1 MGAIKTE
8 NFSSVEITTEH
19 DLWVWLSH
27 NFGSQ
32 DSVWLIT
39 YKKSTPQKYLS
50 REQVLDAL
58 IAYGWIDG
66 IRRKLDDQRTMQLIS
81 QRKTQSWSAT
91 YKQRAERLEAEGR
104 MQPAGSDAIAQSKRL
119 GLWDVMQ
126 DVDAL
131 VVPDDLQNLARHR
144 SDRSNLF
151 RNLPTIIQT
160 QHLALAKI
168 RKNRKDATKTFG
180 CDFHSMQSKMS
191 DTANVTLGA
200 DKFWYNRLCPTFY
213 KMCKYLLTY
222 FIFDKE

>member
-8 NFSSVEITTEH
+8 NFSSVEITNEQ
-19 DLWVWLSH
+19 DLWIWLSN

-32 DSVWLIT
+32 ESVWLIT
-39 YKKSTPQKYLS
+39 YKKSNTQKYLS

-91 YKQRAERLEAEGR
+91 YKQRAERLVATGR
-104 MQPAGSDAIAQSKRL
+104 MQPAGRDAITQSKRL

-131 VVPDDLQNLARHR
+131 VVPDDLQILLN
-144 SDRSNLF
+144 
-151 RNLPTIIQT
+151 
-160 QHLALAKI
+160 
-168 RKNRKDATKTFG
+168 KDATV
-180 CDFHSMQSKMS
+180 
-191 DTANVTLGA
+191 A
-200 DKFWYNRLCPTFY
+200 
-213 KMCKYLLTY
+213 TY
-222 FIFDKE
+222 FETCPPSYKRNVLRWLKSAKTERTRQKRLHSIFTECKAENRIPQM

>member
-8 NFSSVEITTEH
+8 NFSSVEITNEQ
-19 DLWVWLSH
+19 DMWIWLSN

-32 DSVWLIT
+32 ESVWLIA

-91 YKQRAERLEAEGR
+91 YKQRAERSVAAGR
-104 MQPAGSDAIAQSKRL
+104 MQPAGRDAITQSKRL
-119 GLWDVMQ
+119 GLWNVMQ

-131 VVPDDLQNLARHR
+131 VVPADLQILLN
-144 SDRSNLF
+144 
-151 RNLPTIIQT
+151 
-160 QHLALAKI
+160 
-168 RKNRKDATKTFG
+168 KDAT
-180 CDFHSMQSKMS
+180 
-191 DTANVTLGA
+191 AA
-200 DKFWYNRLCPTFY
+200 
-213 KMCKYLLTY
+213 TY
-222 FIFDKE
+222 FETCPPSYKRNVLRWLKSAKTERTRQKRLHSIFTECKTENRIPQM

>member
-1 MGAIKTE
+1 MHAIRTE

-19 DLWVWLSH
+19 DLWVWLSN

-58 IAYGWIDG
+58 IAYGWTDG

-91 YKQRAERLEAEGR
+91 YKQRAERLQAEGR
-104 MQPAGSDAIAQSKRL
+104 MQPAGREAITQSKQL

-131 VVPDDLQNLARHR
+131 VVPEDLQILLGK
-144 SDRSNLF
+144 D
-151 RNLPTIIQT
+151 PT
-160 QHLALAKI
+160 AA
-168 RKNRKDATKTFG
+168 
-180 CDFHSMQSKMS
+180 
-191 DTANVTLGA
+191 
-200 DKFWYNRLCPTFY
+200 
-213 KMCKYLLTY
+213 TY
-222 FIFDKE
+222 FETCPSGHQYLHEFIPKMNELSKSLNMFAALSFSLMVSSLVVGQSIPMSGSFQISAPSVSGA

>member
-27 NFGSQ
+27 HCGSQ

-66 IRRKLDDQRTMQLIS
+66 IRRKLDDERTMQLIS
-81 QRKTQSWSAT
+81 RRKTQSWSTT
-91 YKQRAERLEAEGR
+91 YKQRAERLEAAGQ
-104 MQPAGSDAIAQSKRL
+104 MQPAGRNAISQSKRL

-131 VVPDDLQNLARHR
+131 VVPEDLQIML
-144 SDRSNLF
+144 DKD
-151 RNLPTIIQT
+151 PT
-160 QHLALAKI
+160 AA
-168 RKNRKDATKTFG
+168 
-180 CDFHSMQSKMS
+180 
-191 DTANVTLGA
+191 
-200 DKFWYNRLCPTFY
+200 
-213 KMCKYLLTY
+213 TY
-222 FIFDKE
+222 FETCPPSYKRNILRWLKTAKTEKTRQKRLDAIFTACKAKSRIPQM

>member
-8 NFSSVEITTEH
+8 NFSSVEVTTEH
-19 DLWVWLSH
+19 DLWVWLSN

-91 YKQRAERLEAEGR
+91 YKQRAQRLEAEGR
-104 MQPAGSDAIAQSKRL
+104 MQPAGREAITQSKQL

-131 VVPDDLQNLARHR
+131 VVPDDLQILLDKDPTAATY
-144 SDRSNLF
+144 F
-151 RNLPTIIQT
+151 ETCPTIIQA

-168 RKNRKDATKTFG
+168 RKNRKDATQTLG
-180 CDFHSMQSKMS
+180 CDFHRMQ
-191 DTANVTLGA
+191 
-200 DKFWYNRLCPTFY
+200 
-213 KMCKYLLTY
+213 
-222 FIFDKE
+222 

>member
-8 NFSSVEITTEH
+8 NFSSVEITNEQ
-19 DLWVWLSH
+19 DLWIWLSN

-32 DSVWLIT
+32 ESVWLIT
-39 YKKSTPQKYLS
+39 YKKSTPLKYLS

-91 YKQRAERLEAEGR
+91 YKQRAERLVAAGR
-104 MQPAGSDAIAQSKRL
+104 MQPTGRDAITQSKRL

-131 VVPDDLQNLARHR
+131 VVPDDLQILLDKN
-144 SDRSNLF
+144 
-151 RNLPTIIQT
+151 PT
-160 QHLALAKI
+160 
-168 RKNRKDATKTFG
+168 AT
-180 CDFHSMQSKMS
+180 
-191 DTANVTLGA
+191 
-200 DKFWYNRLCPTFY
+200 
-213 KMCKYLLTY
+213 TY
-222 FIFDKE
+222 FETCPPSYIRNVLRWLKSAKTERTRQKRLHSIFTECKTEKRIPQM

>member
-8 NFSSVEITTEH
+8 NFSSVEITNEQ
-19 DLWVWLSH
+19 DLWIWLSN

-32 DSVWLIT
+32 ESVWLIT

-91 YKQRAERLEAEGR
+91 YKQRAERLVAAGR
-104 MQPAGSDAIAQSKRL
+104 MQPTGRDAIIQSKRL

-131 VVPDDLQNLARHR
+131 VIPDDLQILLN
-144 SDRSNLF
+144 
-151 RNLPTIIQT
+151 
-160 QHLALAKI
+160 
-168 RKNRKDATKTFG
+168 KDAT
-180 CDFHSMQSKMS
+180 
-191 DTANVTLGA
+191 AA
-200 DKFWYNRLCPTFY
+200 
-213 KMCKYLLTY
+213 TY
-222 FIFDKE
+222 FENCPPSYKRNVLRWLKSAKTERTRQKRLHSIFTECKAENRIPQM

>member
-8 NFSSVEITTEH
+8 NFSSVEITNEQ
-19 DLWVWLSH
+19 DLWIWLSN

-32 DSVWLIT
+32 ESVWLIT

-66 IRRKLDDQRTMQLIS
+66 VRRKLDDQRTMQLIS

-91 YKQRAERLEAEGR
+91 YKQRAERLVAAGR
-104 MQPAGSDAIAQSKRL
+104 MQPAGRDAIPQSKRL

-131 VVPDDLQNLARHR
+131 VIPNDLQILLN
-144 SDRSNLF
+144 
-151 RNLPTIIQT
+151 
-160 QHLALAKI
+160 
-168 RKNRKDATKTFG
+168 KDAT
-180 CDFHSMQSKMS
+180 
-191 DTANVTLGA
+191 AA
-200 DKFWYNRLCPTFY
+200 
-213 KMCKYLLTY
+213 TY
-222 FIFDKE
+222 FETCPPSYKRNVLRWLKSAKTERTRQKRLHSIFTECKAENRIPQM

>member
-8 NFSSVEITTEH
+8 NFSSVEITNEQ
-19 DLWVWLSH
+19 DLWIWLSN

-32 DSVWLIT
+32 ESVWLIT

-66 IRRKLDDQRTMQLIS
+66 IRRKLADQRTMQLIS

-91 YKQRAERLEAEGR
+91 YKQRTERLVAAGR
-104 MQPAGSDAIAQSKRL
+104 MQPAGRDAITQSKRL

-131 VVPDDLQNLARHR
+131 VVPDDLQILLDKN
-144 SDRSNLF
+144 
-151 RNLPTIIQT
+151 PT
-160 QHLALAKI
+160 
-168 RKNRKDATKTFG
+168 AT
-180 CDFHSMQSKMS
+180 
-191 DTANVTLGA
+191 
-200 DKFWYNRLCPTFY
+200 
-213 KMCKYLLTY
+213 TY
-222 FIFDKE
+222 FETCPPSYIRNVLHWLKSAKTERTRQKRLHSIFTECKAENRIPQM

>member
-19 DLWVWLSH
+19 DLWVWLSN
-27 NFGSQ
+27 NFGSK

-104 MQPAGSDAIAQSKRL
+104 MQKSGRNAISQSKLL
-119 GLWDVMQ
+119 GLWDAVQ
-126 DVDAL
+126 DVDTL
-131 VVPDDLQNLARHR
+131 VIPNDLQILLDK
-144 SDRSNLF
+144 DR
-151 RNLPTIIQT
+151 
-160 QHLALAKI
+160 
-168 RKNRKDATKTFG
+168 
-180 CDFHSMQSKMS
+180 
-191 DTANVTLGA
+191 TAA
-200 DKFWYNRLCPTFY
+200 
-213 KMCKYLLTY
+213 TY
-222 FIFDKE
+222 FTDCPPSYKRNVLRWLKSAKTERTRQKRLHSIFTECKAENRIPQM

>member
-1 MGAIKTE
+1 MGAIRTE

-19 DLWVWLSH
+19 DLWVWLSN

-104 MQPAGSDAIAQSKRL
+104 MQKSGRDAISQSKLL
-119 GLWDVMQ
+119 GLWDAMQ
-126 DVDAL
+126 DVDTL
-131 VVPDDLQNLARHR
+131 VIPNDLQILLDK
-144 SDRSNLF
+144 DR
-151 RNLPTIIQT
+151 
-160 QHLALAKI
+160 
-168 RKNRKDATKTFG
+168 
-180 CDFHSMQSKMS
+180 
-191 DTANVTLGA
+191 TAA
-200 DKFWYNRLCPTFY
+200 
-213 KMCKYLLTY
+213 TY
-222 FIFDKE
+222 FTDFPPSYKRNVLRWLKSAKTERTRQKRLDSIFTECKAENRIPQM

>member
-1 MGAIKTE
+1 MHAIRTE

-19 DLWVWLSH
+19 DLWVWLSN
-27 NFGSQ
+27 NFGSK

-91 YKQRAERLEAEGR
+91 YTQ
-104 MQPAGSDAIAQSKRL
+104 
-119 GLWDVMQ
+119 
-126 DVDAL
+126 
-131 VVPDDLQNLARHR
+131 R

-168 RKNRKDATKTFG
+168 RKNRKYTTKTFEHFNASNKREPTTKAFLG
-180 CDFHSMQSKMS
+180 FHFALYCVVEITAYS
-191 DTANVTLGA
+191 DNFHTGFFQICLQFPSAV
-200 DKFWYNRLCPTFY
+200 LC
-213 KMCKYLLTY
+213 
-222 FIFDKE
+222 

>member
-8 NFSSVEITTEH
+8 NFSSVEITNEQ
-19 DLWVWLSH
+19 DLWIWLSN

-32 DSVWLIT
+32 ESVWLIT

-91 YKQRAERLEAEGR
+91 YKQRAERLVAAGR
-104 MQPAGSDAIAQSKRL
+104 MQPTGRDAITQSKRL

-131 VVPDDLQNLARHR
+131 VVPDDLQILLDKN
-144 SDRSNLF
+144 
-151 RNLPTIIQT
+151 PT
-160 QHLALAKI
+160 
-168 RKNRKDATKTFG
+168 AT
-180 CDFHSMQSKMS
+180 
-191 DTANVTLGA
+191 
-200 DKFWYNRLCPTFY
+200 
-213 KMCKYLLTY
+213 TY
-222 FIFDKE
+222 FETCPPSYKRNVLRWLKSAKTERTRQKRLHSIFTECKAENRIPQM

>member
-1 MGAIKTE
+1 MGAIRTE

-19 DLWVWLSH
+19 DLWVWLSN

-81 QRKTQSWSAT
+81 QRKTQSWSTT

-104 MQPAGSDAIAQSKRL
+104 MQQSGRDAISQSKLL
-119 GLWDVMQ
+119 GLWDTMQ
-126 DVDAL
+126 DVDTL
-131 VVPDDLQNLARHR
+131 VIPNDLQILLDK
-144 SDRSNLF
+144 DR
-151 RNLPTIIQT
+151 
-160 QHLALAKI
+160 
-168 RKNRKDATKTFG
+168 
-180 CDFHSMQSKMS
+180 
-191 DTANVTLGA
+191 TAA
-200 DKFWYNRLCPTFY
+200 
-213 KMCKYLLTY
+213 TY
-222 FIFDKE
+222 FKDCPPSYKRNVLRWLKSAKTERTRQKRLHSIFTECKTENRIPQM

>member
-8 NFSSVEITTEH
+8 NFSSVEITNEQ
-19 DLWVWLSH
+19 DLWIWLSN

-32 DSVWLIT
+32 ESVWLIT

-91 YKQRAERLEAEGR
+91 YKQRAERLVAAGR
-104 MQPAGSDAIAQSKRL
+104 MQPAGRDAITQSKRL
-119 GLWDVMQ
+119 DLWNVMQ

-131 VVPDDLQNLARHR
+131 VIPDDLQILLN
-144 SDRSNLF
+144 
-151 RNLPTIIQT
+151 
-160 QHLALAKI
+160 
-168 RKNRKDATKTFG
+168 KDAT
-180 CDFHSMQSKMS
+180 
-191 DTANVTLGA
+191 AA
-200 DKFWYNRLCPTFY
+200 
-213 KMCKYLLTY
+213 TY
-222 FIFDKE
+222 FETCPPSYKRNVLRWLKSAKTERTRQKRLHSIFTECKTENRIPQM

>member
-8 NFSSVEITTEH
+8 NFSSVEITNEQ
-19 DLWVWLSH
+19 DLWIWLSN

-32 DSVWLIT
+32 ESVWLIT

-104 MQPAGSDAIAQSKRL
+104 MQQSGRDAISQSKL
-119 GLWDVMQ
+119 LSLWDAMQ
-126 DVDAL
+126 DVDTL
-131 VVPDDLQNLARHR
+131 VIPNDLQILLDN
-144 SDRSNLF
+144 
-151 RNLPTIIQT
+151 
-160 QHLALAKI
+160 
-168 RKNRKDATKTFG
+168 NR
-180 CDFHSMQSKMS
+180 
-191 DTANVTLGA
+191 TAA
-200 DKFWYNRLCPTFY
+200 
-213 KMCKYLLTY
+213 TY
-222 FIFDKE
+222 FTDCPPSYKRNVLRWLKSAKTERTRQKRLDSIYTECKAENRIPQM